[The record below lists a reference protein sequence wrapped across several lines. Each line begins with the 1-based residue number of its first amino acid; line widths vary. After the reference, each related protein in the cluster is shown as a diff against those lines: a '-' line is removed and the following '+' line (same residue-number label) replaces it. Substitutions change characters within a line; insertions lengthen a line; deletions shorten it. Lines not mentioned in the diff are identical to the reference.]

1 MQSRWPKVTGLSIAA
16 TVTVLF
22 IVAGHFAA
30 NALIDGQRSRQLRE
44 LDDVALRRLEV
55 AVDYGAATL
64 GELARRGPIGC
75 DPSALQ
81 AVRLH
86 VYQRGAVKDIR
97 VVGRDGQ
104 VRCSAYSETLEF
116 DEGWP
121 SRDEMLPAR
130 DPSLRIF
137 RVDQFFGVALGVL
150 MDVDDKTALVAIL
163 GIGDS
168 LFDIMPSD
176 LRDHSDV
183 SLELGEGQPLIQ
195 SPPLKLNASSEI
207 ISAATVSA
215 RYPLRTRI
223 RIDTNAVWD
232 WNREPYLPI
241 VVLAAF
247 LGLAFGVLLS
257 RAVARPGGP
266 LADIDAALAAHE
278 FKPYL
283 QPVFNLGTGAIVGCE
298 ALARWI
304 RADGSVIPPAKFIQL
319 AESSGRVEEMTW
331 QILSVALS
339 ELRLPLARD
348 GHLKVSVN
356 IVPRHLVAA
365 GFIDELSLIVTAAK
379 VSPRQVVLELTE
391 REQFED
397 LSHAAAV
404 VTQLRDLGFRVAIDD
419 VGIGHSGLSHIQ
431 TLGANILKIDK
442 FFVDSICRD
451 SAAMAVVEMVVRL
464 ARELNMSV
472 VAEGIESNAQV
483 AALVACGVEEG
494 QGFLVSPPVP
504 AADFIAMLDRQA
516 RPIDEVAPRRRV
528 VA

>member
-1 MQSRWPKVTGLSIAA
+1 
-16 TVTVLF
+16 
-22 IVAGHFAA
+22 
-30 NALIDGQRSRQLRE
+30 
-44 LDDVALRRLEV
+44 
-55 AVDYGAATL
+55 
-64 GELARRGPIGC
+64 
-75 DPSALQ
+75 
-81 AVRLH
+81 
-86 VYQRGAVKDIR
+86 
-97 VVGRDGQ
+97 
-104 VRCSAYSETLEF
+104 
-116 DEGWP
+116 
-121 SRDEMLPAR
+121 
-130 DPSLRIF
+130 
-137 RVDQFFGVALGVL
+137 
-150 MDVDDKTALVAIL
+150 
-163 GIGDS
+163 
-168 LFDIMPSD
+168 
-176 LRDHSDV
+176 
-183 SLELGEGQPLIQ
+183 
-195 SPPLKLNASSEI
+195 ASSEI

-241 VVLAAF
+241 VALAAL

-266 LADIDAALAAHE
+266 LADIDAGLAARE

-304 RADGSVIPPAKFIQL
+304 RQDGSVIPPSKFIQL

-348 GHLKVSVN
+348 RQFKVSVN

-365 GFIDELSLIVTAAK
+365 GFIDELRLIVAAAK

-397 LSHAAAV
+397 LSRAAAV

-431 TLGANILKIDK
+431 TLGASILKIDK

-451 SAAMAVVEMVVRL
+451 SAATAVVEMVVRL

-472 VAEGIESNAQV
+472 VAEGIESEAQL
-483 AALVACGVEEG
+483 AALVACGVQEG
-494 QGFLVSPPVP
+494 QGFLVSPPLP
-504 AADFIAMLDRQA
+504 AADFIAMLDRQGRRIGDDGAA
-516 RPIDEVAPRRRV
+516 RHV
-528 VA
+528 VAGAA